1 MTVASASS
9 TESGAASQAHE
20 GTAGGIAARRGCA
33 PRRQVGSALHYLAS
47 ARGRTMGAARQ
58 ERRRQDAVAQTVERR
73 HLADAHALTRRGAYL
88 PGRPGS
94 AGLARC
100 KA

>member
-9 TESGAASQAHE
+9 TESGASDAHE

-33 PRRQVGSALHYLAS
+33 PRRQMGSALHYLAS

-73 HLADAHALTRRGAYL
+73 HLADPHALTRRGAYL